1 MRCSPCVGLVGISW
15 AGGHWRR
22 RRGSRAFLPGCHRT
36 LGGGFEVKRRRWE
49 VEEKMKMKDEAGD
62 AANVKHDRRCITFT
76 GCYGAD
82 IRHLPSFSH
91 CG

>member
-1 MRCSPCVGLVGISW
+1 MEEE
-15 AGGHWRR
+15 AEEMGGQ
-22 RRGSRAFLPGCHRT
+22 T
-36 LGGGFEVKRRRWE
+36 EDKDE
-49 VEEKMKMKDEAGD
+49 DEAGD

>member
-22 RRGSRAFLPGCHRT
+22 RRGSRAFLPGCHQT
-36 LGGGFEVKRRRWE
+36 LGGGMEGE
-49 VEEKMKMKDEAGD
+49 TEKMGRRKEEDEDEAGD